1 MINQLLP
8 NQPSQSSE
16 SLNSTRNRT
25 ATLLTGKPPASLPD
39 NSVDRKFNLVI
50 YGVKEH
56 PKGTDRRARSKS
68 DIDNCVRILKQ
79 ADNDINIQSVRDCV
93 RLGKFNSSNTRPRPL
108 LVKLTRIP
116 DVDSVLYNR
125 SNITEGILV
134 KPDMSRDER
143 HKESILLKERWSL
156 TQSGVDK
163 KHIKNTWHQRTV
175 FTVKL
180 LILSLWQ
187 KVKLMYRIFLTTI
200 LPCNSELIPPQI
212 QTD

>member
-1 MINQLLP
+1 M
-8 NQPSQSSE
+8 STF
-16 SLNSTRNRT
+16 SL
-25 ATLLTGKPPASLPD
+25 
-39 NSVDRKFNLVI
+39 
-50 YGVKEH
+50 
-56 PKGTDRRARSKS
+56 
-68 DIDNCVRILKQ
+68 
-79 ADNDINIQSVRDCV
+79 RDCV

-163 KHIKNTWHQRTV
+163 KHIKIRGTKLFIKDRLHGQIINSVFVAKSETDVPNLPNNNSSLQLRANTP
-175 FTVKL
+175 
-180 LILSLWQ
+180 S
-187 KVKLMYRIFLTTI
+187 
-200 LPCNSELIPPQI
+200 NSN
-212 QTD
+212 